1 MKLFITKF
9 YQTLVYNVAT
19 ISAII
24 VGVVSFMVRSFYD
37 NNGPEKVRQVILT
50 VLDKLDSIIIKT
62 MDIVDTNVPD
72 VEVAQT
78 FTEMPKS
85 VLPY

>member
-1 MKLFITKF
+1 MKLFITNF

-24 VGVVSFMVRSFYD
+24 VGIVSFMVQSFYD

-62 MDIVDTNVPD
+62 MDIVDTDVPD
-72 VEVAQT
+72 VEVAQ
-78 FTEMPKS
+78 
-85 VLPY
+85 

>member
-1 MKLFITKF
+1 MKLFITNF

-24 VGVVSFMVRSFYD
+24 VGIVSFMVQSFYD
-37 NNGPEKVRQVILT
+37 NNGPEKVRNFTLT

-62 MDIVDTNVPD
+62 MDIVDTDVPD
-72 VEVAQT
+72 VEVAQ
-78 FTEMPKS
+78 
-85 VLPY
+85 